1 MKFHVSR
8 TSQWDH
14 EEPPCAEAFR
24 DTYTRIDTRTTDDP
38 AKITA
43 HRKKSTAWWYNNGTN
58 HRVENGQIKRD
69 FPGESQWAIELSDL
83 DALIAFMHRYGSLV
97 IETHWDNPGTVEL
110 EIYDNYRE

>member
-8 TSQWDH
+8 TSLYH
-14 EEPPCAEAFR
+14 EDPPCDEAFR

-38 AKITA
+38 GKVSSAKG
-43 HRKKSTAWWYNNGTN
+43 KTAWWYDKGTN

-83 DALIAFMHRYGSLV
+83 DALIAFMHKHGSLV
-97 IETHWDNPGTVEL
+97 IETHWDDPDTVEL